1 MFHCVNIPKNSTS
14 HVLVLSSPP
23 PPMILHN
30 SKENLNR
37 HKIKIFSQTK
47 SDHAKELQFHD

>member
-14 HVLVLSSPP
+14 NVLVLSPP

-47 SDHAKELQFHD
+47 SDHAKELQFRD